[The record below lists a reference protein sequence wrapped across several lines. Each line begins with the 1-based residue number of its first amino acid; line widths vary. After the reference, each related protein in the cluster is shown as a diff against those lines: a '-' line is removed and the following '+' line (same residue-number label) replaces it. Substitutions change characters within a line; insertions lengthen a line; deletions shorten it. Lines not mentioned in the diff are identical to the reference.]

1 MNKTNSNYYASNF
14 NFELIPPP
22 NTLDKQIYSKPPNFN
37 SLFSQ
42 DLLSLQDILEMNNIN
57 LENYKNGKAEIIYSE
72 EPYFGNRNI
81 YLDELIDYLNLREPY
96 NKENYKKF
104 QYINYN
110 KNNNILFSSNIES
123 GNLRMVIKHSD
134 NEYDLIT
141 RPETNSIKA
150 YQWFYFI
157 VKPNEN
163 YFSSKNTIIKF
174 NIINLYKK
182 SIIFNDQIHVLCHY
196 NNYWT
201 RDTTDIFYF
210 QNNFPITNDI
220 LNSNNNINSNQ
231 NSLNFNTLNT
241 NMNLNFNTNSFL
253 NNINNNNNNNN
264 NNNQNY
270 FHTLT
275 FSFDFKKIETPI
287 KYVYFSYCY
296 PYPYSTLI
304 NFISSLNK
312 FTNYLRYEEIG
323 KTLNGNILHM
333 LVITNF
339 SDTFENLAKKQSIIL
354 TGRVHPGESN
364 SSYVIQGLIEY
375 LLSNNNIAYKLRKNF
390 IFKIIPMLNPDGVIR
405 GNYRMNLIGKDLNRM
420 WTDPDIKTCP
430 TIFYSH
436 QMIQKTLNSRD
447 IYLFCDFH
455 GHSNKQNF
463 FLYSCKSKNENLHL
477 KDSKKFSYHELVFP
491 NIFSKENIYF
501 DKKACVDKINP
512 SKLKTARAVLK
523 MRYNIDLSYCLESS
537 TGAIKLPNGFLKPFN
552 IELYKKIGK
561 DFCITL
567 SKLINSKIY
576 FSVLNS
582 VRCEKREKE
591 KEKEKDMKKNKENV
605 LPIISH
611 KISINNGNSNITRN
625 KSEGSIRGRGKKIS
639 FSINNNN
646 NNGENVLI
654 KKQYSNV
661 IEKMYNFH

>member
-1 MNKTNSNYYASNF
+1 
-14 NFELIPPP
+14 
-22 NTLDKQIYSKPPNFN
+22 
-37 SLFSQ
+37 
-42 DLLSLQDILEMNNIN
+42 MNNIN

-72 EPYFGNRNI
+72 EPYFGNRKI
-81 YLDELIDYLNLREPY
+81 YLDELIDYINLKEPY

-296 PYPYSTLI
+296 PYPYSKLI

-323 KTLNGNILHM
+323 KTLNGNTLNM

-339 SDTFENLAKKQSIIL
+339 
-354 TGRVHPGESN
+354 
-364 SSYVIQGLIEY
+364 
-375 LLSNNNIAYKLRKNF
+375 
-390 IFKIIPMLNPDGVIR
+390 
-405 GNYRMNLIGKDLNRM
+405 
-420 WTDPDIKTCP
+420 
-430 TIFYSH
+430 
-436 QMIQKTLNSRD
+436 
-447 IYLFCDFH
+447 
-455 GHSNKQNF
+455 
-463 FLYSCKSKNENLHL
+463 
-477 KDSKKFSYHELVFP
+477 
-491 NIFSKENIYF
+491 
-501 DKKACVDKINP
+501 
-512 SKLKTARAVLK
+512 
-523 MRYNIDLSYCLESS
+523 
-537 TGAIKLPNGFLKPFN
+537 
-552 IELYKKIGK
+552 
-561 DFCITL
+561 
-567 SKLINSKIY
+567 
-576 FSVLNS
+576 
-582 VRCEKREKE
+582 
-591 KEKEKDMKKNKENV
+591 
-605 LPIISH
+605 
-611 KISINNGNSNITRN
+611 
-625 KSEGSIRGRGKKIS
+625 
-639 FSINNNN
+639 
-646 NNGENVLI
+646 
-654 KKQYSNV
+654 
-661 IEKMYNFH
+661 

>member
-1 MNKTNSNYYASNF
+1 MNKIDISNPLNL

-22 NTLDKQIYSKPPNFN
+22 NSLDKPLYSNPPNFN
-37 SLFSQ
+37 SIFSQ
-42 DLLSLQDILEMNNIN
+42 DLLTIQDILEMNNIN
-57 LENYKNGKAEIIYSE
+57 VENYKNRKAEIVYSE
-72 EPYFGNRNI
+72 EPYFGNKRI
-81 YLDELIDYLNLREPY
+81 SLEELIDYLNIKEPY

-110 KNNNILFSSNIES
+110 KKNNILFSSNIES

-141 RPETNSIKA
+141 RPETNSLKA

-157 VKPNEN
+157 VKPNEMN
-163 YFSSKNTIIKF
+163 FSFQNSTIKF

-182 SIIFNDQIHVLCHY
+182 TIIFNDQIHVLCHY

-201 RDTTDIFYF
+201 RDTSDIFYY

-220 LNSNNNINSNQ
+220 LNNNNSNTYQKDNTLNFGGLNTNLNTNNNINNQ
-231 NSLNFNTLNT
+231 NF
-241 NMNLNFNTNSFL
+241 
-253 NNINNNNNNNN
+253 
-264 NNNQNY
+264 

-296 PYPYSTLI
+296 PYPYSKLI

-323 KTLNGNILHM
+323 KTLNGNLLHM

-339 SDTFENLAKKQSIIL
+339 GDSFDILAKKPSIIL
-354 TGRVHPGESN
+354 TSRVHPGESN
-364 SSYVIQGLIEY
+364 TSYVVQGLIEY
-375 LLSNNNIAYKLRKNF
+375 LLSNNNVAYKLRKNF

-405 GNYRMNLIGKDLNRM
+405 GNYRMNLLGKDLNRM
-420 WTDPDIKTCP
+420 WTEPDIKTCP
-430 TIFYSH
+430 TVYYSH

-463 FLYSCKSKNENLHL
+463 FLYSCKSKNDNFNNNINNNNY
-477 KDSKKFSYHELVFP
+477 KKFSYHELVFP

-523 MRYNIDLSYCLESS
+523 MKYNIDFSYCLESS
-537 TGAIKLPNGFLKPFN
+537 ISAIKLPNGFLKPFN

-576 FSVLNS
+576 YSVLNS
-582 VRCEKREKE
+582 VRNEKREKD
-591 KEKEKDMKKNKENV
+591 KDLKKNKDNNNM
-605 LPIISH
+605 LPLINH
-611 KISINNGNSNITRN
+611 KNSIVSNSSLNSNITKN
-625 KSEGSIRGRGKKIS
+625 KSEGSLRGRKKVNYSINYN
-639 FSINNNN
+639 INNNN
-646 NNGENVLI
+646 NNDERVIIN
-654 KKQYSNV
+654 KQYPNV
-661 IEKMYNFH
+661 IDKMYYFH